1 MSNSEAS
8 DRQPSLA
15 ELLQRFR
22 GESRLL
28 ARQEWM
34 LAKAEMAEKGKHA
47 GIGAGMFIGA
57 LIAAVAAFGSLTACL
72 IAGIALALPVW
83 AAALIVTLMWIGVGG
98 VLVILGRKQI
108 MQATPPLPELAVQT
122 IKEDV
127 EWAKTQLPFSRR

>member
-1 MSNSEAS
+1 MRNSEAS

-108 MQATPPLPELAVQT
+108 MQATPPLPELTVQT

>member
-1 MSNSEAS
+1 MSTSEAS

-47 GIGAGMFIGA
+47 GIGAGMFVGA
-57 LIAAVAAFGSLTACL
+57 LIAAVAAFGALTACL
-72 IAGIALALPVW
+72 IAAIALVLPVW

-98 VLVILGRKQI
+98 VLVILGRKHL
-108 MQATPPLPELAVQT
+108 MQATPPLPELTVQT

>member
-1 MSNSEAS
+1 MSTSEAS
-8 DRQPSLA
+8 DRQPSIA

-22 GESRLL
+22 CESRLL

-47 GIGAGMFIGA
+47 GIGAGMFAGA
-57 LIAAVAAFGSLTACL
+57 LIAAVAAFGALTACL
-72 IAGIALALPVW
+72 IAAIALALPVW

-98 VLVILGRKQI
+98 VLVILGRKQL